1 MATRYFVL
9 GNGNTLVNLDK
20 HGQVR
25 DFYYPYVGQENHVNG
40 KIHQIGFWVD
50 GQFSW
55 FSWDEW
61 EKTLDYKHE
70 TMVSNIVA
78 INRRLGLK
86 ITLNDCVHYSRNIF
100 IRKIN
105 IENLASKKREVRLF
119 MHQCFEIYES
129 NIGDTVYYHPSVDA
143 IVHYKG
149 KRYFLINGMYKN
161 RTNHS
166 FDQYAT
172 GLAGEY
178 GLEGTYKDAE
188 DGNLSGNAIEHG
200 TVDST
205 IRFSITLGPNKA
217 KDIYYWICVGK
228 DYYEV
233 SELNRFAINHTP
245 KALLEETEKYWRR
258 WVNHSDFIFMG
269 LNEKLVRLFKLSL
282 LIIRANID
290 NNGAIIAS
298 SDSDM
303 LFLRRDS
310 YSYMW
315 PRDGALIARS
325 LDRAGYSDIAERF
338 FKFCERTLTPEGY
351 IFHKYNP
358 DGSLGSSW
366 HSWLKDG
373 KTQLPIQEDQ
383 IGLVLD
389 ALWKHFVQ
397 HNVREYIKHMHNPFI
412 RKAADF
418 MASFVDKKTGLPKE
432 SYDLWEEKL
441 GVHTFTASAT
451 YAGLM
456 AAAHFEEVIGTDA
469 RAKKYKK
476 VAESIRQAIL
486 KYLYDEEGGYFIKR
500 VYYENDELK
509 RDMTNDASS
518 VYGIMQFKVLP
529 VDDPRVQSSIEKFKQ
544 DLYCHTQVGGYARY
558 VDDYYHRITKE
569 TPGNPWF
576 VTTLW
581 LAEYYIKKAKNEN
594 ELKPAVDIFKWVNK
608 YALETGVLSE
618 QVNPLTGGPVCVA
631 PLTWSHAGYV
641 IAVIKYLE
649 KLDELGLCEM
659 CNTPKFDFEE
669 E

>member
-105 IENLASKKREVRLF
+105 IENLVNRKREVRLF
-119 MHQCFEIYES
+119 MHQRFEIYES

-149 KRYFLINGMYKN
+149 QRYFLINGMYKN
-161 RTNHS
+161 RTKHS
-166 FDQYAT
+166 IDGYAT

-188 DGNLSGNAIEHG
+188 DGHLSGNAIEHG
-200 TVDST
+200 SVDST
-205 IRFSITLGPNKA
+205 ISFHVSLGPNKS
-217 KDIYYWICVGK
+217 KNVYYWICVGK

-233 SELNRFAINHTP
+233 SELNRFAIKHTP
-245 KALLEETEKYWRR
+245 QALVEETEKYWRR
-258 WVNHSDFIFMG
+258 WVNHSDFTFMG
-269 LNEKLVRLFKLSL
+269 LNEELVRLFKLSL

-325 LDRAGYSDIAERF
+325 LDRAGYSDITERF

-456 AAAHFEEVIGTDA
+456 AAAHFEELIGTDA

-500 VYYENDELK
+500 VYYANDELK

-518 VYGIMQFKVLP
+518 VYGIFQFKVLP
-529 VDDPRVQSSIEKFKQ
+529 IDDPRVQSSIEKFKK

-558 VDDYYHRITKE
+558 VDDYYHRVTKA

-581 LAEYYIKKAKNEN
+581 LAEYYIKKAKNAK
-594 ELKPAVDIFKWVNK
+594 ELKPAIDIFKWVNQ

-618 QVNPLTGGPVCVA
+618 QLNPLTGDPVCVA

-659 CNTPKFDFEE
+659 CNPPKFDFEE